1 MKICAATGNAGKLR
15 ELRRILEAQGHEV
28 VSQKQ
33 LGITIEPEET
43 GTTFAE
49 NALIKAETICR
60 ACGLPTIADDSGLC
74 VDALGGA
81 PGVYSARYS
90 GVHGDDGAN
99 NRKLLAALE
108 GVPAARRAA
117 HFTSAV
123 CVWLPG
129 GRHAVYV
136 GRCPGAIGFE
146 EKGENGFGYDPL
158 FIPDEVG
165 MPGQGAACEA
175 NAARR
180 TYAQLS
186 AQEKDAISH
195 RARALAL
202 MERELPAFLA
212 DTSILGAVCGP
223 ACPRKQ

>member
-1 MKICAATGNAGKLR
+1 MEFVAATNNAHKLA
-15 ELRRILEAQGHEV
+15 EMRRILVRMGHTVLSQREAGV
-28 VSQKQ
+28 
-33 LGITIEPEET
+33 LLEPEET
-43 GTTFAE
+43 GATFEA
-49 NALIKAETICR
+49 NAAIKAQAVCEACR
-60 ACGLPTIADDSGLC
+60 KPTIADDSGLC

-146 EKGENGFGYDPL
+146 EKGENGFGYAPL

-165 MPGQGAACEA
+165 LPGRGAACGA
-175 NAARR
+175 NAAQR

-186 AQEKDAISH
+186 ADEKDAISH

-212 DTSILGAVCGP
+212 DTGILGAVCGP
-223 ACPRKQ
+223 ACPPKE

>member
-1 MKICAATGNAGKLR
+1 M
-15 ELRRILEAQGHEV
+15 
-28 VSQKQ
+28 
-33 LGITIEPEET
+33 
-43 GTTFAE
+43 
-49 NALIKAETICR
+49 
-60 ACGLPTIADDSGLC
+60 
-74 VDALGGA
+74 
-81 PGVYSARYS
+81 YSARYS

-165 MPGQGAACEA
+165 LPGRGAACEA
-175 NAARR
+175 NAAQR

-186 AQEKDAISH
+186 ADEKDAISH

-212 DTSILGAVCGP
+212 DTGILGAVCGP
-223 ACPRKQ
+223 ACPPKE

>member
-49 NALIKAETICR
+49 NALIKAETICK

-165 MPGQGAACEA
+165 LPGRGAACEA
-175 NAARR
+175 NAAQR

-186 AQEKDAISH
+186 ADEKDAISH

-212 DTSILGAVCGP
+212 DTGILGAVCGP
-223 ACPRKQ
+223 ACPPKE

>member
-1 MKICAATGNAGKLR
+1 M
-15 ELRRILEAQGHEV
+15 
-28 VSQKQ
+28 
-33 LGITIEPEET
+33 
-43 GTTFAE
+43 
-49 NALIKAETICR
+49 
-60 ACGLPTIADDSGLC
+60 
-74 VDALGGA
+74 
-81 PGVYSARYS
+81 
-90 GVHGDDGAN
+90 
-99 NRKLLAALE
+99 
-108 GVPAARRAA
+108 PAAQRTA

-136 GRCPGAIGFE
+136 GHCPGAIDFE